1 MTLSKKQLDAIK
13 LSKLVDQIEGKT
25 PPSAAQDARKRL
37 FEQVVPPIDP
47 TIVKAVRIE
56 RELKERVQLLH
67 DEWSKV
73 QAQAEAMV
81 KNGEI
86 EEHLA
91 MIADKAAILQ
101 RCFQC
106 GCSYTEDMKEQAK
119 LYEDKPG
126 TILLCRGCGIA
137 VRDRA
142 IGGLPWADTQAA
154 REAWDKRAN

>member
-13 LSKLVDQIEGKT
+13 LSKLIDQIEGKA

-56 RELKERVQLLH
+56 RELKERVKPLQ

-106 GCSYTEDMKEQAK
+106 GCNYTEDMKEQAK

-154 REAWDKRAN
+154 REAWDKHAN